1 MNRTLVKTIHNNEVP
16 FWLITLWNDQ
26 IHQEFAVYSP
36 DIDTAIY
43 EVLTHTNSTKSA
55 IVSITKN

>member
-1 MNRTLVKTIHNNEVP
+1 MRTKVNTIHNNTTP
-16 FWLITLWNDQ
+16 LWIITLYQDDTQ
-26 IHQEFAVYSP
+26 QEFAVHSP

-43 EVLTHTNSTKSA
+43 EVLTHQDSTKSA